1 MTSKY
6 LMNLFQLVRTKTNSK
21 RSTFIGKG
29 RPLKRV
35 IVSSED
41 GLLVKQELYD
51 WVITI
56 ISLIVEEMKINDMQ

>member
-1 MTSKY
+1 
-6 LMNLFQLVRTKTNSK
+6 MNLFQLVRTKTNSK
-21 RSTFIGKG
+21 RSTYYIGKG

>member
-1 MTSKY
+1 
-6 LMNLFQLVRTKTNSK
+6 MNLFQLVRMKKNSK
-21 RSTFIGKG
+21 RSTFKGKG

-51 WVITI
+51 CVVTI